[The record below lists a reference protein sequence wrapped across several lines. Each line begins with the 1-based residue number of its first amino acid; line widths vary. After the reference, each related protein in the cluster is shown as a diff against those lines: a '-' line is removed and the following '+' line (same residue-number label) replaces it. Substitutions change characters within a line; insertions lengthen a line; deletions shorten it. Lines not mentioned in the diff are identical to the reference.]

1 MVKMRKLLAIV
12 LVIALVLSVS
22 ACSLISKDEDLDAA
36 QVVATVNGE
45 DILKSEV
52 YSSLRS
58 QGYQYFGDAEYY
70 FYEENAEEYKDAAT
84 YVLDSLINEKI
95 AAQKATELGLD
106 VFTEDELVEME
117 GSAKSY
123 YDYYAS
129 QIETS
134 LLEQNLQAGISM
146 TDEEV
151 AEEVASTLRSYFGIE
166 DASVE
171 GVLEL
176 VKKYQIQLNIQ
187 EYLVTDIVI
196 DEQEVQEYYDTQLE
210 TQQSLFEED
219 PEIFDMLTSS
229 GTIPVYNSKPIHN
242 VKHLLAQAELV
253 NADLFAMASGAYA
266 SATTEELQE
275 VAKAILDPVYEQLLP
290 EIETLR
296 DRALAGEDFDTLI
309 AEQLENGDGDSGME
323 YYPEGYAVTEGGG
336 DYMPEFETAAM
347 ALTEVGEISEP
358 IKTIYGYHVL
368 KLISITPVG
377 PIPFEDVQTAIE
389 SQLLSEAQNA
399 AVSDAYDLWEQEA
412 QIERF
417 ESALLN

>member
-1 MVKMRKLLAIV
+1 MRKLLAIV